1 MIFDYATFKI
11 IWWLFIGVL
20 LIGFVW
26 TAGFDLGAGTLLPF
40 LGRKDGE
47 RRVIINSMG
56 PTWEGNQVWLILGAG
71 AVFAAWPLV
80 YAAAF
85 SGFYAAMLLAL
96 FALVIRPGGFTY
108 RSKLEDPRWRTVWDW
123 ALFVGAVVPAV
134 VFGVAFGNLLQGVPF
149 YYDDTLRSFYTGS
162 FWGLL
167 NPFALLVGL
176 VSLSMLVMHGA
187 IYLQL
192 RTEGDINTR
201 AARAA
206 QLFGILFI
214 AAFALAGFG
223 VALNIQGYRIAS
235 IPDVNAALTPLQ
247 KTVTLAAGAWL
258 DNYGRHP
265 WMLLAPIAGFAG
277 GFVAVVLA
285 RQRRAGSAFIAS
297 CAALAG
303 VVLTAGLAMFPFML
317 PSSARPDHSLTVWD
331 SSSSHLTLAWM
342 FWATVILLPIV
353 IAYTAWV
360 FRVMRGKLTTRDIEK
375 QEHSAY

>member
-40 LGRKDGE
+40 LGKKDKE

-80 YAAAF
+80 YAASF

-108 RSKLEDPRWRTVWDW
+108 RSKLQDRRWRTTWDW
-123 ALFVGAVVPAV
+123 ALFFGAFVPAF
-134 VFGVAFGNLLQGVPF
+134 VFGIAFGNLLLGVP
-149 YYDDTLRSFYTGS
+149 YHYDETLRSFYTGS

-176 VSLSMLVMHGA
+176 VSLTMLIMHGA

-192 RTEGDINTR
+192 RTETVISAR
-201 AARAA
+201 AALAA
-206 QLFGILFI
+206 QLFGILFV
-214 AAFALAGFG
+214 AAFAAAGLWVAFG
-223 VALNIQGYRIAS
+223 IEGYRVVS
-235 IPDVNAALTPLQ
+235 IPDPNGALTPLQ
-247 KTVTLAAGAWL
+247 KTVTRAVGAWL

-265 WMLLAPIAGFAG
+265 WMTLAPIAGFTGACA
-277 GFVAVVLA
+277 AVVLA
-285 RQRRAGSAFIAS
+285 RDGRAGAAFIAS
-297 CAALAG
+297 CMCLAG
-303 VVLTAGLAMFPFML
+303 VVLTAGLSMFPFML
-317 PSSARPDHSLTVWD
+317 PSSTHPDHSLTVWD
-331 SSSSHLTLAWM
+331 GSSSHLTLAWM
-342 FWATVILLPIV
+342 FWATVIFLPLI
-353 IAYTAWV
+353 IAYTTWV
-360 FRVMRGKLTTRDIEK
+360 FRVMRGRVTVEDIER
-375 QEHSAY
+375 QEHSSY

>member
-40 LGRKDGE
+40 LGKKDKE

-85 SGFYAAMLLAL
+85 SGFYAALLLAL
-96 FALVIRPGGFTY
+96 FALVIRPAGFTY
-108 RSKLEDPRWRTVWDW
+108 RSKLEDPRWRMLWDW
-123 ALFVGAVVPAV
+123 ALFVGAVVPAI

-149 YYDDTLRSFYTGS
+149 YYDDTLRSFYAGS

-192 RTEGDINTR
+192 RTEGEISTR

-214 AAFALAGFG
+214 AAFAVAGFWI
-223 VALNIQGYRIAS
+223 AFDIQGYRIAS
-235 IPDVNAALTPLQ
+235 IADVNTALTPLQ

-258 DNYGRHP
+258 DNYDRHP
-265 WMLLAPIAGFAG
+265 WMLLAPIAGFTG
-277 GFVAVVLA
+277 GFAAVVLA
-285 RQRRAGSAFIAS
+285 RQRRAGPAFIAS
-297 CAALAG
+297 CICLTG

-317 PSSARPDHSLTVWD
+317 PSSAHPDHSLTVWD

-342 FWATVILLPIV
+342 FWATVIFLPIV
-353 IAYTAWV
+353 IAYTTWV
-360 FRVMRGKLTTRDIEK
+360 FHVMRGKLTTHDIEK